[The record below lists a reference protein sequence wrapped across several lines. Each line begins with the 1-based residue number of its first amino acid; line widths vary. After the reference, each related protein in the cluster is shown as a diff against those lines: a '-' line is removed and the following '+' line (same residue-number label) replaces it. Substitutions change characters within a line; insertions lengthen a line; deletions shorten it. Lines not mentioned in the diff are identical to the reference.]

1 MTDKPKTSTERS
13 RALRERRR
21 EKGLVPVQGIYA
33 PKNKKLLTRIRHLAR
48 QEVEAYLLS
57 HGGAD

>member
-21 EKGLVPVQGIYA
+21 KQGLVPVQGIYA
-33 PKNKKLLTRIRHLAR
+33 PKDKKLLARIRDLA
-48 QEVEAYLLS
+48 QKEVEAYLLS
-57 HGGAD
+57 HGGGT